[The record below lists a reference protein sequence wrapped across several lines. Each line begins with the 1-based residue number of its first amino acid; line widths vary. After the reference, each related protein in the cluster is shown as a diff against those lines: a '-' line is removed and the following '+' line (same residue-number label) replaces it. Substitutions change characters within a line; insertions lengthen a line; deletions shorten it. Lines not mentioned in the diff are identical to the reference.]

1 MKLSFFSNDCEK
13 AKREILDRNEEG
25 KSSSALLSSHLTRC
39 SPCKEYENDQKLLQ
53 NALPQWEA
61 PQPSE
66 AFADRTLKKYLSAN
80 VTPEKTS
87 LSSAHWSN
95 WAVPVSLAAAALLW
109 IGLTPVFRH
118 KKNDEQE
125 LRLQSTAVGFGEL
138 INPTRDLQFF
148 GSAFP
153 TRSKLVLGLPMRR
166 TPR

>member
-13 AKREILDRNEEG
+13 AKREILDRNEES
-25 KSSSALLSSHLTRC
+25 KTSSALLSSHLTRC

-66 AFADRTLKKYLSAN
+66 VFADRTLKKYFATKT
-80 VTPEKTS
+80 TPETI
-87 LSSAHWSN
+87 SSRPWLN
-95 WAVPVSLAAAALLW
+95 WALPVSLAAAALLW
-109 IGLTPVFRH
+109 IGLSPIFRNT
-118 KKNDEQE
+118 KNDLGNREFT
-125 LRLQSTAVGFGEL
+125 LQSSAGFGEL

-153 TRSKLVLGLPMRR
+153 TRSKHLLGLPMRR